1 MLEDVIIENKQARE
15 MVEMYSQIL
24 SRMADTFSSIISNN
38 QNRVMKFLAA
48 ITIIIAV
55 PTVIASFFGMNVP
68 VPLAEYPYG
77 FQAVIF
83 IAFVASC
90 TAAYF
95 FWKNQMF

>member
-1 MLEDVIIENKQARE
+1 
-15 MVEMYSQIL
+15 MVDMYSQIL
-24 SRMADTFSSIISNN
+24 SRMTDAFSSIISNN

-68 VPLAEYPYG
+68 VPMAEFSYG
-77 FQAVIF
+77 FIAVILIAF
-83 IAFVASC
+83 IASC
-90 TAAYF
+90 IAAYF